1 MSTSALEISLL
12 LGSHLAG
19 SHLGNRPIRLRPLFG
34 GTVSSPN
41 VHSSSGLPFAFSKA
55 CRHTQV
61 GNQAGNSLQITIRG
75 ESGEGRAQGASW
87 PPESG
92 WGQAMLLG
100 RAGGGR
106 QGKTNGHTRDMQ
118 EAQACV
124 GGGAACGVGGGQ
136 QHEQYPAGGPG
147 WAPGPHGRIHPTLLP
162 FACLGL
168 ALPPPR
174 HICLAPSWLA
184 SLPVSA
190 PLLWGRSSAAP
201 FSRS

>member
-1 MSTSALEISLL
+1 MGAQLAPQTFTHPQGYPLPSQR
-12 LGSHLAG
+12 LAG
-19 SHLGNRPIRLRPLFG
+19 TLRW
-34 GTVSSPN
+34 GTRQVT
-41 VHSSSGLPFAFSKA
+41 A
-55 CRHTQV
+55 CR
-61 GNQAGNSLQITIRG
+61 LL
-75 ESGEGRAQGASW
+75 SGEN
-87 PPESG
+87 
-92 WGQAMLLG
+92 LG
-100 RAGGGR
+100 RAGPKVPAGLLSQAGDRQCSLGELGEGGR
-106 QGKTNGHTRDMQ
+106 GKTNGHTRDMQ

-124 GGGAACGVGGGQ
+124 GGGVACGVGGGQ